1 MNRGNHRHALR
12 WLRAFTLIEL
22 LVVIAI
28 IAILASLLLPSLSR
42 AKESARSVECMNN
55 VKQLMIG
62 WMMYPDDNRGMLV
75 TNALSAGGVGWVKGL
90 MDYNGG
96 NPDNTNLNY
105 LLDPTSALL
114 APYTVKS
121 AKIYKCRS
129 DKSTVTISGRQ
140 YSRVRSISLS
150 QAMNS
155 QDDWMSY
162 LTHAKYWVFHK
173 YTDIQAMGPS
183 KAYVMLD
190 ENADSINYG
199 DFAVAM
205 NDGLPDSSLFMVD
218 VPASYH
224 NGGCSISFADGHLER
239 HRWQDARTKA
249 AVKGQFMWSSVQS
262 TPGNVDM
269 RYLSDHCSV
278 RLGP

>member
-1 MNRGNHRHALR
+1 M
-12 WLRAFTLIEL
+12 
-22 LVVIAI
+22 VQ
-28 IAILASLLLPSLSR
+28 
-42 AKESARSVECMNN
+42 CMNN
-55 VKQLMIG
+55 VRQLMIG
-62 WMMYPDDNRGMLV
+62 WMMYPGDNRGLLV
-75 TNALSAGGVGWVKGL
+75 TNALSQGGVGWVKGEL
-90 MDYNGG
+90 NCDGS

-121 AKIYKCRS
+121 AKIYKCPS
-129 DKSTVTISGRQ
+129 DMSTVTISGTT
-140 YSRVRSISLS
+140 YPRVRSISLS

-190 ENADSINYG
+190 ENADSLNFG

-205 NDGLPDSSLFMVD
+205 NDGLPDSRFFMVD

-239 HRWQDARTKA
+239 HRWQDDLYQGPCERCFHVVVGAIHAWEPRH
-249 AVKGQFMWSSVQS
+249 AVFIGPLLCSNKSVVS
-262 TPGNVDM
+262 LNII
-269 RYLSDHCSV
+269 R
-278 RLGP
+278 